1 MAHFGTETKIDS
13 TTPAEWL
20 KVGAQIGELVNNWS
34 MRSDLVAHISE
45 TIGSDHGAPAAFN
58 PKSAE
63 IEVNTQVAFG
73 KAQPQ
78 YVGNLNDRAN
88 QFEFPKACGAIFH
101 EACHARFTT
110 WDLYKAS
117 KELTPSQN
125 KALHLL
131 EESRIERLGAVTT
144 PANKVFLRTSALEI
158 VLADMGEDEIK
169 NLTTTRQ
176 VAHLV
181 GLTYARVDAG
191 VLEPHD
197 IDAIRAQVESVLSD
211 EVLGKMKAIW
221 GEFQYLNSDY
231 DEARMYELAIE
242 WDKLVEDTADENG
255 EPKQNEAGEGGMSIS
270 ISGELAEAIAEALKE
285 AQGDTEFE
293 AQGQAFDQQSREEN
307 EAEAKAK
314 QGASEERKENQNKAQ
329 KVFSKGHDADPTKG
343 TNSQLVETRAPF
355 SEERVSAVQI
365 SKALDKA
372 KYRDRERVQSGSVVP
387 PGRLRTRALV
397 QGNAYR
403 ARGIQTEVEPF
414 RRVQHKQVDDPTLTV
429 GVMVDIS
436 GSMTDAMKPMASTA
450 WILSEAVKRVQGKVA
465 MVYYGNAVFPTLKPG
480 QHLDEVKVYTAQDGT
495 EKFDDAFRALDG
507 ALDLLNG
514 RGARLLV
521 VVSDGEYTTP
531 EQANAKKWI
540 ERCQRDG
547 VGVLWIGAGHYGSS
561 AETRYCA
568 GTDASFV
575 RMTDSATEVAMEIG
589 KCAERALT
597 TAGSRRGQ

>member
-1 MAHFGTETKIDS
+1 MAHFGNDTEIKIKTAD
-13 TTPAEWL
+13 EWL
-20 KVGAQIGELVNNWS
+20 KVGSQIGVLVNNWA
-34 MRSDLVAHISE
+34 MRSDLVAHIGE
-45 TIGSDHGAPAAFN
+45 RVGEEHGAPAAFN
-58 PKSAE
+58 PASAE
-63 IEVNTQVAFG
+63 IEVNTKVAFG
-73 KAQPQ
+73 EAQPR
-78 YVGNLNDRAN
+78 YVGDLNERSQ
-88 QFEFPKACGAIFH
+88 QFEFPKACGAIYH

-110 WDLYKAS
+110 WDLRKSA
-117 KELTPSQN
+117 KELTDSQN

-131 EESRIERLGAVTT
+131 EESRIERLGAVFM
-144 PANKVFLRTSALEI
+144 PQNKVFLRTSALEI
-158 VLADMGEDEIK
+158 VLADMGEEEVK

-197 IDAIRAQVESVLSD
+197 IDTIRPQVESVLSE
-211 EVLGKMKAIW
+211 EVLDKMSKIW
-221 GEFQYLNSDY
+221 GEFQHLNSDH

-255 EPKQNEAGEGGMSIS
+255 EPKQDEAGGGMSVS

-285 AQGDTEFE
+285 AQDMTETE
-293 AQGQAFDQQSREEN
+293 AQGQAFDQQTKEEN

-314 QGASEERKENQNKAQ
+314 ASASEERKQNEQTAQ
-329 KVFSKGHDADPTKG
+329 KVFSKGHLDDPTKG
-343 TNSQLVETRAPF
+343 TNSVLVETRSPLA
-355 SEERVSAVQI
+355 EERISAVQI

-397 QGNAYR
+397 QGNAYK
-403 ARGIQTEVEPF
+403 AKGIQTEVEPF

-450 WILSEAVKRVQGKVA
+450 WIMSEAVKRVQGKVA

-480 QHLDEVKVYTAQDGT
+480 QHLDQVKVYTAQDGT
-495 EKFDDAFRALDG
+495 EKFDEAFRALDG
-507 ALDLLNG
+507 SLNLLNG
-514 RGARLLV
+514 TGARLLV
-521 VVSDGEYTTP
+521 IVSDGEYTSP
-531 EQANAKKWI
+531 EQANAKNWVT
-540 ERCQRDG
+540 RCQQSG

-561 AETRYCA
+561 AEARYCE

-575 RMTDSATEVAMEIG
+575 RMTNSATEVAMEIG
-589 KCAERALT
+589 RSAERALT
-597 TAGSRRGQ
+597 TAGARRAY